1 MKNKRIFVSGG
12 AGVIGRCLV
21 PMLADLGAVLLV
33 GDLEEMPDEFPT
45 NILYRQGDLNDISQ
59 EDMDI
64 FDPEIFI
71 HLAATF
77 ERSEETYLH
86 WEENFH
92 HNIKLSHH
100 LISIL
105 RNCPNFKRVVN
116 ASSYLIYDKSLYQ
129 FTSPQDTP
137 YKLKESDPINPRNLT
152 GLSKLG
158 HEIELEFL
166 SKFKSHKFSSISAR
180 IYRGYG
186 TNSRDIISRW
196 IRALLN
202 KEEIVIYNDEG
213 FFDYMYA
220 EETATGLIKLAESNI
235 SGVINLGTGKARQV
249 RDVVDIL
256 LKHFPE
262 MKYKRINKK
271 DELIE
276 ASEADTSLLQSALS
290 WIPESKLEETIPVI
304 IEFEKQKAKSTENLY
319 GNILIS
325 SSSAKV
331 SLIEAVRSGTQKINK
346 EIKIIGGDIS
356 ENVISSY
363 FVDEFWKMPRLDE
376 VDLDEFVDEC
386 ISRNI
391 SIIIPSR
398 DGELEF
404 YAKNKDLFLS
414 KGIYVMVSDE
424 VAIKKCLDKLEF
436 SKQENP
442 LIIPSSEFIED
453 IKSERFVVKERY
465 GAGSRSIGINLNL
478 DDAMAHSET
487 LINPIFQPYIS
498 GKELSVDAYIDAKK
512 NIKGIVLR
520 ERILVVNGESQIT
533 KTIFNE
539 YLEESF
545 IKIIKSMNLSG
556 HIILQAII
564 DEHLNINVIECNP
577 RFGGASAI
585 SVKSGLDSFY
595 WLYLES
601 RGEDIEKHEFIKMN
615 REIKQ
620 VRSHKDIYL

>member
-414 KGIYVMVSDE
+414 KGICVMVSDE

-601 RGEDIEKHEFIKMN
+601 RGEDIEKHQFIKMN

>member
-21 PMLADLGAVLLV
+21 PMLADLGAKLLV
-33 GDLEEMPDEFPT
+33 GDLEEMPEEFPT
-45 NILYRQGDLNDISQ
+45 NILYRQGDLNDITQ

-77 ERSEETYLH
+77 ERSEETYGH

-105 RNCPNFKRVVN
+105 RNCPNLKRVVN

-129 FTSPQDTP
+129 FTSPQDKP
-137 YKLKESDPINPRNLT
+137 CKLKESDPINPRNLT

-166 SKFKSHKFSSISAR
+166 SKFKSDKFSSISAR

-220 EETATGLIKLAESNI
+220 QETATGLIKLAESNI

-276 ASEADTSLLQSALS
+276 SSEADTSKLQSTLG
-290 WIPESKLEETIPVI
+290 WVPESKLEETIPII
-304 IEFEKQKAKSTENLY
+304 IEFEKQRAKSSEKLY

-331 SLIEAVRSGTQKINK
+331 SLIEAVRSGTKKINK

-363 FVDEFWKMPRLDE
+363 FVDEFWKMPRLE
-376 VDLDEFVDEC
+376 ELDLDEFVDEC

-391 SIIIPSR
+391 TLIIPSR

-404 YAKNKDLFLS
+404 YTKNRDLFLS
-414 KGIYVMVSDE
+414 KGIYVMVSHEDT
-424 VAIKKCLDKLEF
+424 IKKCLDKLEF
-436 SKQENP
+436 SKQEN
-442 LIIPSSEFIED
+442 LSIIPSSELIED

-478 DDAMAHSET
+478 EEAIAHSER
-487 LINPIFQPYIS
+487 LINPIFQPFIS
-498 GKELSVDAYIDAKK
+498 GKELSVDAYVDNKK
-512 NIKGIVLR
+512 NIKGIVMR
-520 ERILVVNGESQIT
+520 ERVLVVNGESQIT
-533 KTIFNE
+533 QTLFDEN
-539 YLEESF
+539 LEKSF
-545 IKIIKSMNLSG
+545 INIIKSMNLSG
-556 HIILQAII
+556 HIMLQAII
-564 DEHLNINVIECNP
+564 DKHLNINVIECNP

-601 RGEDIEKHEFIKMN
+601 N
-615 REIKQ
+615 
-620 VRSHKDIYL
+620 